1 MLTSIFLKNFK
12 CIPDNIFTLNKV
24 NIFTGYNGR
33 GKSSILQAIM
43 VLSQSIDKN
52 NLNSLE
58 KIHLNGDFISLGD
71 FDEVLKDEHLDHFEI
86 KLGLESDHEIHD
98 ISLGYMRTDDVK
110 VSKICKCVIDDDDL
124 FDSVGSNKEK
134 NKTKIKGL
142 LKQLPAYINSILGP
156 YNIHYVSANRCGPVK
171 FVEKREIPEVH
182 KVGRNG
188 NFTINTLSTF
198 KEKVSTKMNISSY
211 DDNEYDLLTVT
222 TKWIDYIMSGG
233 MVNVEDYAADK
244 KRSSTLSLQFGFNSI
259 GNNRKFESYNVGFGY
274 SYILSI
280 VVSALIA
287 KEGNIFIVENPEAH
301 LHPKAQL
308 NLAFLLAKLVD
319 NGVQVF
325 IETHSEH
332 IVNGFRLA
340 ALKEEF
346 SLSNK
351 DLNILFFDNDFCIQQ
366 LKVESNG
373 KIKNWPSGFFD
384 QYQYELSEILT
395 LGRNK

>member
-1 MLTSIFLKNFK
+1 
-12 CIPDNIFTLNKV
+12 
-24 NIFTGYNGR
+24 
-33 GKSSILQAIM
+33 
-43 VLSQSIDKN
+43 
-52 NLNSLE
+52 
-58 KIHLNGDFISLGD
+58 
-71 FDEVLKDEHLDHFEI
+71 
-86 KLGLESDHEIHD
+86 
-98 ISLGYMRTDDVK
+98 
-110 VSKICKCVIDDDDL
+110 
-124 FDSVGSNKEK
+124 
-134 NKTKIKGL
+134 
-142 LKQLPAYINSILGP
+142 
-156 YNIHYVSANRCGPVK
+156 
-171 FVEKREIPEVH
+171 
-182 KVGRNG
+182 
-188 NFTINTLSTF
+188 
-198 KEKVSTKMNISSY
+198 MNISSY